1 MMNVKNQ
8 SQINA
13 QVDKY
18 QLVDDIQNALYRST
32 QGSQWLKAFEHQ
44 CVGEVSVSCQLS
56 PQEVG
61 APIVH
66 LIVRP
71 VTEEDG
77 SEAYLPQF
85 LFRARLF
92 EVKTPTGVWPAIARR
107 AGRLSAIG
115 QLLKSIRHVLGLVHT
130 EEQEEAL
137 YSLFGGGSCNLCDST
152 GFELFMSMPF
162 EADSS
167 RSTRSPDDVTLG
179 EDLETTLQKWL
190 DDVTLLAHRSIARFQ
205 GNLAAVNF
213 KADHTWSLAL
223 GSDVLAGFW
232 GYETEDEPTRVN
244 IYGRHDF
251 HVPPL
256 RPTKFE
262 DWPKWERAPFELA
275 LADQDFN
282 GEPGWLRACEI
293 AHEVPV
299 FNQATYV
306 LPSDGTAASID
317 FNVDA

>member
-1 MMNVKNQ
+1 MMNQKNQ
-8 SQINA
+8 SQIND
-13 QVDKY
+13 QVDKS
-18 QLVDDIQNALYRST
+18 QLVDDIQNALYKST
-32 QGSQWLKAFEHQ
+32 MGSQWLKAFEGQ
-44 CVGEVSVSCQLS
+44 WGCEVSVLCQPS
-56 PQEVG
+56 PKEVG

-137 YSLFGGGSCNLCDST
+137 YGLFGGGSCNLCDST

-162 EADSS
+162 ESDSS
-167 RSTRSPDDVTLG
+167 RATRSPEGVPLG

-190 DDVTLLAHRSIARFQ
+190 DDVTPLAHRSITRFQ

-213 KADHTWSLAL
+213 KADHTWSLVV

-232 GYETEDEPTRVN
+232 GYETEHEPPRVK

-282 GEPGWLRACEI
+282 GEPGWLKICAGLD
-293 AHEVPV
+293 VPPRTLV
-299 FNQATYV
+299 ASSVELQAE
-306 LPSDGTAASID
+306 AID
-317 FNVDA
+317 ANLDYNA

>member
-1 MMNVKNQ
+1 MNVKNQ

-32 QGSQWLKAFEHQ
+32 RGSQWLKAFEHQ
-44 CVGEVSVSCQLS
+44 CGGEVSVSCQLS

-92 EVKTPTGVWPAIARR
+92 EVKTPTGIWPAIARR

-162 EADSS
+162 EAESS
-167 RSTRSPDDVTLG
+167 RATRSPDDVTLAG
-179 EDLETTLQKWL
+179 NLETTLQKWL
-190 DDVTLLAHRSIARFQ
+190 GDVISHSDRSIARFQ
-205 GNLAAVNF
+205 DNLDAVNF
-213 KADHTWSLAL
+213 KADQTWSLVV

-232 GYETEDEPTRVN
+232 EYGTEHESTRVN

-262 DWPKWERAPFELA
+262 DWPKWESAPFELA
-275 LADQDFN
+275 LTDQDFN
-282 GEPGWLRACEI
+282 GEPGWLKACEI
-293 AHEVPV
+293 ADEVPV
-299 FNQATYV
+299 FNQTTYA
-306 LPSDGTAASID
+306 LPSDSTAASVD

>member
-1 MMNVKNQ
+1 MNVKNQ

-32 QGSQWLKAFEHQ
+32 QGSQWLKGFEYQ
-44 CVGEVSVSCQLS
+44 CGGEVSVACQLS
-56 PQEVG
+56 PQEGV
-61 APIVH
+61 PIVD

-71 VTEEDG
+71 ITEEDG
-77 SEAYLPQF
+77 SESYLPQF
-85 LFRARLF
+85 LFRARLV
-92 EVKTPTGVWPAIARR
+92 EVQNATEVWPAIAWR
-107 AGRLSAIG
+107 ATRLSAIG
-115 QLLKSIRHVLGLVHT
+115 QLLKSIRHVLGLVRT

-179 EDLETTLQKWL
+179 EDLETTLQEWI
-190 DDVTLLAHRSIARFQ
+190 DVVTLLAHQSIARFQ
-205 GNLAAVNF
+205 GNLDVVNF
-213 KADHTWSLAL
+213 KADRTWSLVV

-232 GYETEDEPTRVN
+232 GYETENELTRVS

-275 LADQDFN
+275 LTDQDFN
-282 GEPGWLRACEI
+282 GEPGWLKACQI

-299 FNQATYV
+299 FNRATYV
-306 LPSDGTAASID
+306 LTSDGAAASLD
-317 FNVDA
+317 FNVNA

>member
-1 MMNVKNQ
+1 MNQKNQ
-8 SQINA
+8 SQIND
-13 QVDKY
+13 QVGKY
-18 QLVDDIQNALYRST
+18 QLVDDIQNALYTST
-32 QGSQWLKAFEHQ
+32 QGSQWLKAFEHL
-44 CVGEVSVSCQLS
+44 CGGEVSVACQLS

-61 APIVH
+61 APIVD

-71 VTEEDG
+71 LTEEDG
-77 SEAYLPQF
+77 SESYLPQF

-92 EVKTPTGVWPAIARR
+92 EVQTPNGVWPAIARR
-107 AGRLSAIG
+107 TGRLSVIG

-190 DDVTLLAHRSIARFQ
+190 DVVTLLAHRSIARFQ
-205 GNLAAVNF
+205 GNLDAVNF
-213 KADHTWSLAL
+213 KADQTWSLVV

-232 GYETEDEPTRVN
+232 GYETEHEFTRVN
-244 IYGRHDF
+244 IYGRHNF
-251 HVPPL
+251 HVPQL

-262 DWPKWERAPFELA
+262 DWPQWKEAPFVLT
-275 LADQDFN
+275 LTDQDFYA
-282 GEPGWLRACEI
+282 EPGMLKFCAGL
-293 AHEVPV
+293 EVPPRPLMALSV
-299 FNQATYV
+299 ELHAE
-306 LPSDGTAASID
+306 AID
-317 FNVDA
+317 ANLDYNA

>member
-1 MMNVKNQ
+1 MNVKNQ

-13 QVDKY
+13 QIDKY

-32 QGSQWLKAFEHQ
+32 QGSQWLKAFEHK
-44 CVGEVSVSCQLS
+44 CGGEVSVACQLS

-71 VTEEDG
+71 LTEEDG
-77 SEAYLPQF
+77 SESYLPQF

-92 EVKTPTGVWPAIARR
+92 EVQTPTGVWPAIARR
-107 AGRLSAIG
+107 TGRLSAIG

-137 YSLFGGGSCNLCDST
+137 YGLFGGGSCNLCDST

-162 EADSS
+162 ESDST
-167 RSTRSPDDVTLG
+167 RATRSPEGVPLG

-190 DDVTLLAHRSIARFQ
+190 DDVTLLAHQSIARFQ

-213 KADHTWSLAL
+213 KADHTWSLVV
-223 GSDVLAGFW
+223 GSDVLAGVW
-232 GYETEDEPTRVN
+232 GYETEHEPNRVN

-275 LADQDFN
+275 LTDQDFN
-282 GEPGWLRACEI
+282 GEPGWLKACQI

-299 FNQATYV
+299 FNNATYV
-306 LPSDGTAASID
+306 LTSEGAAASLD
-317 FNVDA
+317 FNVNA

>member
-1 MMNVKNQ
+1 MNVKNQ

-44 CVGEVSVSCQLS
+44 CGGEVSVSCQLS

-213 KADHTWSLAL
+213 KADHTWSLVM

-232 GYETEDEPTRVN
+232 GYETEHEPNRVN